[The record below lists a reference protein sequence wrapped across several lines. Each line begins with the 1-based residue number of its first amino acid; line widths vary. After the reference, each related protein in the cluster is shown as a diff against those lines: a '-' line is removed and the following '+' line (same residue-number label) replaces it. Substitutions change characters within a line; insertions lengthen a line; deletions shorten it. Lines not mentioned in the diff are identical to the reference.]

1 MAKPRESEADFLR
14 KLNKGAVGSPV
25 TDTKAAAAVVPT
37 KMILH
42 TPPIVG
48 KRKTAEEV
56 AQADDDKAAQRQAAN
71 LTTEQLIAR
80 LPTMDEI
87 RRIPLALILDSP
99 YQPRM
104 QYDPA
109 GIDDLGESM
118 REAGQAE
125 LITVRA
131 VGDHYELLGG
141 HRRTRA
147 ARNIGWQGIDACIKV
162 CDDQTAQLI
171 ALVQNGGREEL
182 TGWEKAIAIQ
192 RAMTA
197 NLANNQTQAGKLLGI
212 KQSTVSGILKML
224 ELPTEFH
231 ALMNE
236 RPDKIGPAIAAE
248 YLQLKKDYPGE
259 LELLTL
265 GLHRVLEG
273 PRGTSYRGWVMQM
286 LAARTQPRK
295 RRQPQVVT
303 DAGGNTVFE
312 ARLEKDGKIIL
323 TTKANGVDTEDVL
336 KWVVAALRERVAN
349 KPIST
354 TEIEV

>member
-14 KLNKGAVGSPV
+14 KLNKGAAGNPV
-25 TDTKAAAAVVPT
+25 ADTKTTAAAAPS

-42 TPPIVG
+42 TPPVVG

-71 LTTEQLIAR
+71 LTTEQIIAR
-80 LPTMDEI
+80 LPTVDEVRKI
-87 RRIPLALILDSP
+87 ALTLILDSP

-131 VGDHYELLGG
+131 VGDNYELLGG

-147 ARNIGWQGIDACIKV
+147 ARNIGWQEIDACIKV

-197 NLANNQTQAGKLLGI
+197 GLANNQTQAGKLLGI

-248 YLQLKKDYPGE
+248 YLQLKKDHPAE
-259 LELLTL
+259 SELLAS
-265 GLHRVLEG
+265 GLHRVLDG
-273 PRGTSYRGWVMQM
+273 PRGTSFRGWVMQM
-286 LAARTQPRK
+286 LASRAQPRK
-295 RRQPQVVT
+295 RRLPQVVT
-303 DAGGNTVFE
+303 DTGGNTVFE
-312 ARLEKDGKIIL
+312 ARLEKDGKIVL
-323 TTKANGVDTEDVL
+323 TTKADDIDTEDVL
-336 KWVVAALRERVAN
+336 KWVIAALRERVTH
-349 KPIST
+349 KQT
-354 TEIEV
+354 